1 MLFIKK
7 YYFQALCYLIVTLI
21 LLFSWSILKSE
32 IQFAFNEVWKLYHG
46 ETTTGA
52 ASIEAFNEILQP
64 DDEQNSEQTEPLGT
78 IQVTTD
84 GANIRTAPDIND
96 TTVAYIATKGDQ
108 FYYYEQKEV
117 DGTTW
122 YKIIDSKTQDQFWIS
137 SKTVKSIE

>member
-7 YYFQALCYLIVTLI
+7 YYFQALCYFIVTLI

-32 IQFAFNEVWKLYHG
+32 IQFAFNGVWKLYHG

-52 ASIEAFNEILQP
+52 ASLQAFNEILQP
-64 DDEQNSEQTEPLGT
+64 DEEQNSEQTEPLGT

-84 GANIRTAPDIND
+84 GANIRTEPNIND
-96 TTVAYIATKGDQ
+96 TTVAFIATKGDQ
-108 FYYYEQKEV
+108 FPYYEQKEV
-117 DGTTW
+117 DGTIW
-122 YKIIDSKTQDQFWIS
+122 YKLIDSKTQDQFWIS